1 MLLCSGEVS
10 VLFIQKLPS
19 DSDKNLFE
27 VNCNKL
33 ALYCCVLHWDRAELN
48 HIKLAASN
56 IWGALYYGVCI
67 RVHIESVTEGD
78 VRSARRELACCP
90 KSYPD
95 IWMLL
100 MKMKTFPVA
109 LFLQNSSQISFFSN
123 RKESHSNYK
132 WVHLSSASLTLNII
146 IKITINY
153 YNFLLHYDL

>member
-1 MLLCSGEVS
+1 MILCSGEVS

-19 DSDKNLFE
+19 DSDESLFE

-33 ALYCCVLHWDRAELN
+33 LGIILLRIALRQGWIESYQTSCLEYMRCSVLW
-48 HIKLAASN
+48 S
-56 IWGALYYGVCI
+56 
-67 RVHIESVTEGD
+67 VHIESVTEGD